1 MYVAH
6 RLTADEKTMS
16 KLNLPFCRLRWA
28 MLNDWTDCN
37 ETCGDHGMQH
47 QLYKCEKDTRG
58 QIEYMDL
65 TVCDEVL
72 PPPTYT
78 RACNR
83 VPCQVYQWVDS
94 GKWSECS
101 ETCGNNGKKNKLFI
115 CKDHLRKEVDDSYCT
130 GPKPETTEKCNKK
143 PCEIFKLV
151 STGSWGACSET
162 CGENAY
168 QTMLTECVR
177 VNFRNKTEKVS
188 KSECTNLLEEDEIRP
203 CPYVPC
209 YKATY
214 KWITYE
220 DWSECSSECGN
231 GGFQFQINKCFDVT
245 YEYAMKNVEDHYCDK
260 SKSANMTRSCNRV
273 DCFDYNWV
281 SQSWSDCSSTCGTD
295 GIRKQLFS
303 CAKVYLNKTVE
314 DVDESLCSHLQYPVI
329 TEKCNRIPC
338 EVRVYSW
345 IMIPEWTE
353 CSVSCGEGIQ
363 SGLVGCFEVH
373 KNDTMTRAENE
384 TLCQFVQKPNY
395 QRPCIKGP
403 CESYQWSKV
412 FDWTACSASC
422 GEHGVQSTIHVCER
436 VLSDGSIIPTSSSL
450 CKDIPDIS
458 HSRPCNRIPCMSWRY
473 RIRHLGYLS
482 ECSETCG
489 ENGVRFYNYVCERE
503 FVNGSTEEVKMDNC
517 ADIVF
522 PNTTFPCN
530 RVSCGREWV
539 TDNWSRVC
547 EGFLFFIS

>member
-1 MYVAH
+1 
-6 RLTADEKTMS
+6 
-16 KLNLPFCRLRWA
+16 

-130 GPKPETTEKCNKK
+130 GPKPETTDKCNVK

-260 SKSANMTRSCNRV
+260 SKSANMTRPCNRV